1 MNYSNCHTFKK
12 KKKKKNLKRD
22 IIPIIKNQDNQK

>member
-1 MNYSNCHTFKK
+1 MNYSNCHTFK